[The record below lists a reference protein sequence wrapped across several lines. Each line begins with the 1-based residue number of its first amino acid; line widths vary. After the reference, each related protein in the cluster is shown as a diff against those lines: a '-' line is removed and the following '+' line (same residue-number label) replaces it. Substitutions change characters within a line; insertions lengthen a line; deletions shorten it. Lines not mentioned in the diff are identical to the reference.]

1 MTRLLIADDHQ
12 IIVTGLESML
22 RDTEYEVVGS
32 VADGAEVVAAV
43 ARLRPDILLLDVSMP
58 RRSGVEALAAV
69 RGLDPAP
76 AVVLLTAGLTDSEL
90 IEAVRLGVQGILLKQ
105 GAHHLL
111 IPCLEAVESG
121 SRWIDPTLVQR
132 TLDLALSGGEP
143 SDPYRGLTARERSIA
158 ALAAQGLRNRDIA
171 ARLEVNE
178 GTVKVYLHRIYRKL
192 GVGSRTELAILVRE
206 NS

>member
-1 MTRLLIADDHQ
+1 MTRLLIADDHR

-22 RDTEYEVVGS
+22 RDTDYEVVGS
-32 VADGAEVVAAV
+32 VADGREVAAAV

-58 RRSGVEALAAV
+58 GQSGIEILRAL
-69 RGLDPAP
+69 RGSDRAP
-76 AVVLLTAGLTDSEL
+76 AIVLLTAGLDDSQL
-90 IEAVRLGVQGILLKQ
+90 MEAIRLGLPGIGLKQ

-111 IPCLEAVESG
+111 IPCLEAVRTG
-121 SRWIDPTLVQR
+121 SRWIDPALVQR

-171 ARLEVNE
+171 ARLDVNE

-192 GVGSRTELAILVRE
+192 GVGSRTELAIFVR
-206 NS
+206 NGK